1 MVTRFGVG
9 GCSYAWDRP
18 GPSRLKEY
26 KRGTFDRRVAYG
38 QRQRKLLLVARG
50 IVDGFRVRCRSAK
63 EAENLAR
70 AFRLRA
76 QRIDR
81 DETARYSLRIKVQ
94 GRTVYVTRKAVL

>member
-1 MVTRFGVG
+1 M
-9 GCSYAWDRP
+9 
-18 GPSRLKEY
+18 KEY

-38 QRQRKLLLVARG
+38 QRERKLKLVARG

-70 AFRLRA
+70 AFRLRS
-76 QRIDR
+76 QRIER

-94 GRTVYVTRKAVL
+94 ERTVYVTRKAVL